1 MAEPDFRALC
11 AKLLQGLDENRH
23 EEVRYPGHLRLV
35 MADARAALGRSSP
48 APTRDE
54 LNGALG
60 PGPTVEEVA
69 AAAEQLAQ
77 PGALGTWRQ
86 LVVRAEE
93 VAAAAKRLDDA
104 QRIQRL
110 RQALCETIS
119 ACGGLAAELATE
131 KASDDFLCQA
141 PLEVRIQLAK
151 LRYGNK
157 LYPW

>member
-23 EEVRYPGHLRLV
+23 EEVRYPGHLRLA
-35 MADARAALGRSSP
+35 MADARAALGGAPP

-54 LNGALG
+54 LNDAPK

-69 AAAEQLAQ
+69 A
-77 PGALGTWRQ
+77 T
-86 LVVRAEE
+86 
-93 VAAAAKRLDDA
+93 AKRLDDA

-110 RQALCETIS
+110 RQALRETIS
-119 ACGGLAAELATE
+119 ACGGLATELVATE
-131 KASDDFLCQA
+131 KVSDDFLCQA

-157 LYPW
+157 LHPW